1 MTVYALRV
9 RTLLAILLLPL
20 VGCVTVAPY
29 EREILARSD
38 MQFEGNAGVATAEGH
53 ATATREGTT
62 GGFGGGGGGC
72 GCN

>member
-1 MTVYALRV
+1 MYAAEV
-9 RTLLAILLLPL
+9 RLVLVLLLLPI

-38 MQFEGNAGVATAEGH
+38 MQFEGNAAVATAEGH